1 VALRSVDLTR
11 IGNMSVGT
19 ARIRTMK
26 LAYEQDQKF
35 QNLFLSLL
43 STYADFRDSIDEMKQ

>member
-1 VALRSVDLTR
+1 
-11 IGNMSVGT
+11 MSVGT